1 MEIGKGVR
9 DLSQGPKNVY
19 FVDTARKSL
28 LECSYFLCLSKEC
41 KDYNYL
47 IAIILC
53 VCICSLAS
61 VDNADIIYSS
71 TEGDEIIQMEY
82 NFGVRI
88 SSRRQIFL
96 IMKHIVLISHNS
108 ENSWKGFSSYKEA
121 LQYMDYLEEQF
132 DDITVELAYL
142 SE

>member
-61 VDNADIIYSS
+61 VDNADI
-71 TEGDEIIQMEY
+71 
-82 NFGVRI
+82 
-88 SSRRQIFL
+88 FL
-96 IMKHIVLISHNS
+96 FFYR
-108 ENSWKGFSSYKEA
+108 G
-121 LQYMDYLEEQF
+121 
-132 DDITVELAYL
+132 
-142 SE
+142 

>member
-61 VDNADIIYSS
+61 VDNADIFYSS

-121 LQYMDYLEEQF
+121 LQYMDYLEKQF
-132 DDITVELAYL
+132 DDIIVELAYL

>member
-61 VDNADIIYSS
+61 VDNADIFYSS

-96 IMKHIVLISHNS
+96 IMKHIVLISHNG
-108 ENSWKGFSSYKEA
+108 ENSWESFSTKEEA
-121 LQYMDYLEEQF
+121 LRYMDYLKNQYY
-132 DDITVELAYL
+132 DVTVIYAKIP
-142 SE
+142 

>member
-53 VCICSLAS
+53 VCICNLAS
-61 VDNADIIYSS
+61 VDNADIFYSS

>member
-28 LECSYFLCLSKEC
+28 LKCSYFLCLSKEC
-41 KDYNYL
+41 KDCDYL

-61 VDNADIIYSS
+61 VDNADIFYSS

>member
-47 IAIILC
+47 IAIIYY
-53 VCICSLAS
+53 VFVS
-61 VDNADIIYSS
+61 VAWQALTMQILFKL
-71 TEGDEIIQMEY
+71 
-82 NFGVRI
+82 NFMIAVYI
-88 SSRRQIFL
+88 L
-96 IMKHIVLISHNS
+96 WAMLTM
-108 ENSWKGFSSYKEA
+108 FSFS
-121 LQYMDYLEEQF
+121 M
-132 DDITVELAYL
+132 
-142 SE
+142 

>member
-9 DLSQGPKNVY
+9 DLSQGPKNIY

-47 IAIILC
+47 IAII
-53 VCICSLAS
+53 VS
-61 VDNADIIYSS
+61 VAWQALTMQIFFILLP
-71 TEGDEIIQMEY
+71 IIQMEY

-96 IMKHIVLISHNS
+96 IMKHIVLITEKILGKVFQVIKKLYS
-108 ENSWKGFSSYKEA
+108 
-121 LQYMDYLEEQF
+121 
-132 DDITVELAYL
+132 I
-142 SE
+142 

>member
-47 IAIILC
+47 IAI
-53 VCICSLAS
+53 VFVS
-61 VDNADIIYSS
+61 VAWQAL
-71 TEGDEIIQMEY
+71 TM
-82 NFGVRI
+82 
-88 SSRRQIFL
+88 QIFFIL
-96 IMKHIVLISHNS
+96 LPRVMKL
-108 ENSWKGFSSYKEA
+108 YKWSII
-121 LQYMDYLEEQF
+121 LEFESP
-132 DDITVELAYL
+132 VEDKYF
-142 SE
+142 

>member
-61 VDNADIIYSS
+61 VDNADIFYSS

-96 IMKHIVLISHNS
+96 IMKHIVLISHNG
-108 ENSWKGFSSYKEA
+108 ENSWESFSTKEDA
-121 LQYMDYLEEQF
+121 LRYMDYLKNQYYN
-132 DDITVELAYL
+132 DIIVIYAIIP
-142 SE
+142 

>member
-1 MEIGKGVR
+1 MEIGKEVR

-61 VDNADIIYSS
+61 VDNADIFYSS

-96 IMKHIVLISHNS
+96 IMKHIVLIFHNS

>member
-41 KDYNYL
+41 KDCDYL

-61 VDNADIIYSS
+61 VDNADIFYSS

-108 ENSWKGFSSYKEA
+108 EVFQVIKKLYSIW
-121 LQYMDYLEEQF
+121 
-132 DDITVELAYL
+132 II
-142 SE
+142 